1 MDAHEFGHPTVWLL
15 LHREQSQARKGAETL
30 GARPMSDDVVGF
42 SFLAESDIPVWY
54 LKAGETIF
62 KEGETAKELYVIKSG
77 QVEIQLGNRLLAT
90 LETNDIF
97 GEMALIDSA
106 PRSATAVA
114 KTDVALVPVSKKDF
128 VSLVSRAPT
137 FALDIMG
144 MLARRLRDANKAI

>member
-1 MDAHEFGHPTVWLL
+1 
-15 LHREQSQARKGAETL
+15 
-30 GARPMSDDVVGF
+30 MSDDVVGF
-42 SFLAESDIPVWY
+42 NFLAESNIPVWY
-54 LKAGETIF
+54 LKPGETIF

-114 KTDVALVPVSKKDF
+114 KTDVALVPI
-128 VSLVSRAPT
+128 SR
-137 FALDIMG
+137 
-144 MLARRLRDANKAI
+144 

>member
-1 MDAHEFGHPTVWLL
+1 
-15 LHREQSQARKGAETL
+15 
-30 GARPMSDDVVGF
+30 MSDDVVGF
-42 SFLAESDIPVWY
+42 NFLAESNIPVWY
-54 LKAGETIF
+54 LKPGETIF

-114 KTDVALVPVSKKDF
+114 KTDVALVPISRKDF
-128 VSLVSRAPT
+128 LALVSHAPT
-137 FALDIMG
+137 FALEIMG
-144 MLARRLRDANKAI
+144 MLARRLRAANKAI